1 MRIKTNCELP
11 LCMLEHNLNLND
23 YDFVLFHL
31 YEKDAHYR
39 TYYNEIRNVC
49 PDRLMILDNSA
60 YELFITG
67 EEFDI
72 IKFVDVICGL
82 KPDYYI
88 LPDKLMDMEG
98 TKHLVEEFIS
108 YIPHIQQYSPNSKPM
123 GVLQGNG
130 YIDFS
135 TLLHVYKTNN
145 IKAIAIPFHNDWYKD
160 VLIDDDLYWE
170 FVEEFGGNNIDADYA
185 RGRVQIVRNISHW
198 FGDFDHIH
206 LLGTHQ
212 PFEKKYYKRFA
223 IDTMDTGY
231 PVKLALEGVKLGT
244 EISKPNTII
253 DDFMN
258 DYLDKDVRDLIKEN
272 IMEFKRL

>member
-1 MRIKTNCELP
+1 MCMKTNNELP
-11 LCMLEHNLNLND
+11 LCMMDHNLTLND

-31 YEKDAHYR
+31 YKENELYR
-39 TYYNEIRNVC
+39 EYYKAVRKTY

-60 YELFITG
+60 YEFYIKGCSLDCDNFV
-67 EEFDI
+67 DI
-72 IKFVDVICGL
+72 INEL

-88 LPDKLMDMEG
+88 LPDYLMDMDKTLQASIDFLKNYG
-98 TKHLVEEFIS
+98 DKIKH
-108 YIPHIQQYSPNSKPM
+108 SKPM
-123 GVLQGNG
+123 GVLQGYG

-135 TLLHVYKTNN
+135 TLLYTYKNNN
-145 IKAIAIPFHNDWYKD
+145 IKAIAIPFHNDWYRD
-160 VLIDDDLYWE
+160 ILIDDDLYWE
-170 FVEEFGGNNIDADYA
+170 FMEEFGGNNIDADYA
-185 RGRVQIVRNISHW
+185 RGRVQTVRNISHW

-258 DYLDKDVRDLIKEN
+258 DDLDKDVRDLIKEN

>member
-1 MRIKTNCELP
+1 MDKTLQASIDFLKNYRDKIK
-11 LCMLEHNLNLND
+11 H
-23 YDFVLFHL
+23 
-31 YEKDAHYR
+31 
-39 TYYNEIRNVC
+39 
-49 PDRLMILDNSA
+49 
-60 YELFITG
+60 
-67 EEFDI
+67 
-72 IKFVDVICGL
+72 
-82 KPDYYI
+82 
-88 LPDKLMDMEG
+88 
-98 TKHLVEEFIS
+98 
-108 YIPHIQQYSPNSKPM
+108 SKPM
-123 GVLQGNG
+123 GVLQGYG

-135 TLLHVYKTNN
+135 TLLYAYKNNN
-145 IKAIAIPFHNDWYKD
+145 IKAIAIPFHNDWYRD

-170 FVEEFGGNNIDADYA
+170 FMEEFGGNNIDADYA
-185 RGRVQIVRNISHW
+185 RGRVQTVRNISHW

-258 DYLDKDVRDLIKEN
+258 DELDNDVRDLIKKN